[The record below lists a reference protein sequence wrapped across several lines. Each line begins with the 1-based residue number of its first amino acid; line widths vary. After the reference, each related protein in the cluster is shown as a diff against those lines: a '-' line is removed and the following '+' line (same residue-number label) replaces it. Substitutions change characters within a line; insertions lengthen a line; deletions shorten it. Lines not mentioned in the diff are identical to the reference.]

1 MSQRGGLL
9 VGLVMAGLVLSIGIY
24 VVLFAIPR
32 FSTNQT
38 DLDDSSDGTITGPLK
53 QAESVKIK
61 ADLKAVSTNLMAY
74 YAENGHYP
82 TSLTDLASSMGVS
95 IDTSNIIYEKCSS
108 ASVAFYYN
116 SQGYPGYIHESTQVR
131 SVNDGSPPSCY

>member
-1 MSQRGGLL
+1 MSERGGLL
-9 VGLVMAGLVLSIGIY
+9 VGLVMAGLVLSIGIS

-38 DLDDSSDGTITGPLK
+38 DLDNFNDGTITGPLK

-61 ADLKAVSTNLMAY
+61 ADLKAVSTNLIAY

-82 TSLTDLASSMGVS
+82 TSLTGLASSMGIS
-95 IDTSNIIYEKCSS
+95 IDTTNIIYEKCSS
-108 ASVAFYYN
+108 VSVAFYYN

-131 SVNDGSPPSCY
+131 SVSDSAPPSCY